1 MSDAWWSGLGD
12 DRARLLARLRAVLGE
27 HTGLKFPPE
36 RWSNIERAA
45 ERVGRQQGF
54 ADARGWLEWFLAAE
68 PTLAHLEPL
77 IVHLTVGETYFF
89 RDQALF
95 RALREVLLPD
105 LIEQRR
111 DSSRCL
117 RLWSAG
123 CSTGEEPYSIAIALQ
138 RMLPDWQQ
146 WHISL
151 LASDINPQSLAK
163 ARAGRYDTWSFRGGP
178 PQPHDPAFERLGPA
192 SFAVAPQV
200 RSMVRFIQFNLVDAA
215 YPGAGFDAFDF
226 IFCRNVL
233 MYLDPSRARAALVRM
248 SAALVEGG
256 WLVLSAVESSLVDLP
271 QLQAVRLDDLIL
283 FRKQSA
289 ARSAPPLQV
298 APIIR
303 MGPAPRPLPAIVA
316 APVASKSPPRAIAPA
331 APPPRADNAADNA
344 GAALIARA
352 RASAD
357 GGRLEEA
364 ASHCEAAIAT
374 DKLNPDWTDLHASI
388 LLEQGAR
395 GAAETAL
402 KRTLYLDPKRVQTHV
417 RLANLLWSQAH
428 RRAEGLRHFRTA
440 IELLAEYDEQ
450 DPVAD
455 TDGMTAAQVRTII
468 QTAIAHDVAGTYGRS
483 A

>member
-1 MSDAWWSGLGD
+1 MSDAWWAALGD
-12 DRARLLARLRAVLGE
+12 DRARLLARLRAVLSE

-36 RWSNIERAA
+36 RWSNVERAA
-45 ERVGRQQGF
+45 ERTGRDQGF
-54 ADARGWLEWFLAAE
+54 ADARGWLEWFLAAQ

-89 RDQALF
+89 RDPALF
-95 RALREVLLPD
+95 RALREVLLPG

-117 RLWSAG
+117 RFWSAG
-123 CSTGEEPYSIAIALQ
+123 CSTGEEPYSLAIALQ
-138 RMLPDWQQ
+138 RILPDWPQ

-163 ARAGRYDTWSFRGGP
+163 ARAGRYDTWSFRGGL
-178 PQPHDPAFERLGPA
+178 PQPRDPAFERLGPTA
-192 SFAVAPQV
+192 FAVAPQV
-200 RSMVRFIQFNLVDAA
+200 RSMVRFVQLNLADTS
-215 YPGAGFDAFDF
+215 YPDAGFDSFDF

-233 MYLDPSRARAALVRM
+233 MYLDLPRARAVLARLC
-248 SAALVEGG
+248 AALVEGG
-256 WLVLSAVESSLVDLP
+256 WLILSAVESSLVDLP
-271 QLQAVRLDDLIL
+271 QMQAVRLDDLIL
-283 FRKQSA
+283 FRKQSVAVPMPPPVPVAQLAPVLA
-289 ARSAPPLQV
+289 ARPAPAVVATVSRKAPPRV
-298 APIIR
+298 
-303 MGPAPRPLPAIVA
+303 V
-316 APVASKSPPRAIAPA
+316 APVAALPA
-331 APPPRADNAADNA
+331 ASGGP
-344 GAALIARA
+344 ALIARA

-357 GGRLEEA
+357 SGRLEEA
-364 ASHCEAAIAT
+364 ANHCEAAIAT

-402 KRTLYLDPKRVQTHV
+402 KRTLYLDAERVQTHV
-417 RLANLLWSQAH
+417 RLANLLWAQPH

-440 IELLAEYDEQ
+440 LELLSACDEQ

>member
-1 MSDAWWSGLGD
+1 MSDGWWATLGD
-12 DRARLLARLRAVLGE
+12 DRARLLGRLRAVLGE

-45 ERVGRQQGF
+45 ERTGREQGF
-54 ADARGWLEWFLAAE
+54 ADARGWLEWFLAAQ
-68 PTLAHLEPL
+68 PTLARLEPL

-89 RDQALF
+89 RDPALF
-95 RALREVLLPD
+95 HALREVLLPG

-117 RLWSAG
+117 RFWSAG

-138 RMLPDWQQ
+138 RILPDWPQ
-146 WHISL
+146 WHVSL

-163 ARAGRYDTWSFRGGP
+163 ARAGRYDTWSFRGGL
-178 PQPHDPAFERLGPA
+178 PQPRDPAFERLGPTA
-192 SFAVAPQV
+192 FAVAPQV
-200 RSMVRFIQFNLVDAA
+200 RSMVRFVQLNLADTS
-215 YPGAGFDAFDF
+215 YPDAGFDSFDF

-233 MYLDPSRARAALVRM
+233 MYLDPQRARAVLARLC
-248 SAALVEGG
+248 AALVEGG

-283 FRKQSA
+283 FRKQSMALPMPPLAPVSA
-289 ARSAPPLQV
+289 ARPAPAVVPAVGRKAPPV
-298 APIIR
+298 P
-303 MGPAPRPLPAIVA
+303 PRVVV
-316 APVASKSPPRAIAPA
+316 PVATPPA
-331 APPPRADNAADNA
+331 A

-357 GGRLEEA
+357 SGRLEEA
-364 ASHCEAAIAT
+364 ANYCETAIAT

-402 KRTLYLDPKRVQTHV
+402 KRTLYLDAERVQTHV
-417 RLANLLWSQAH
+417 RLANLLWAQPH

-440 IELLAEYDEQ
+440 LELLAACDEQ
-450 DPVAD
+450 DPVSD